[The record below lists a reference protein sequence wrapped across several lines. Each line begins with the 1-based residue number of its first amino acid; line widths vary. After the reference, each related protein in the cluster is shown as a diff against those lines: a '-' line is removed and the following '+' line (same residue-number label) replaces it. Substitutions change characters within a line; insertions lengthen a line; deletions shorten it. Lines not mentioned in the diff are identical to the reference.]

1 MNIPRL
7 VNDDKPPRVGQTLQS
22 LRKARSL
29 SLEELSRRSGVS
41 KSMLS
46 QVERN
51 LANPTIALVWRLANA
66 LGVSINDLLGIKNK
80 AIPLLSLVP
89 SSATPSLRS
98 SDGKCELR
106 ILGPLESAG
115 LFEWY
120 ELTLQPE
127 GVLES
132 QPHEG
137 GAREHLTVSCTKSRS
152 KYGTRIDSHPSR
164 FFYEMLGEKPPKDW
178 VPCDDRTTAEKAAD
192 VEAGRPD
199 PRAKAIAA
207 KKKSAKK
214 AAKKGPPRSIRRGV

>member
-137 GAREHLTVSCTKSRS
+137 GAREHLTVLS
-152 KYGTRIDSHPSR
+152 GAAEIHAG
-164 FFYEMLGEKPPKDW
+164 GENARVRKGET
-178 VPCDDRTTAEKAAD
+178 VRYAAD
-192 VEAGRPD
+192 VPH
-199 PRAKAIAA
+199 
-207 KKKSAKK
+207 
-214 AAKKGPPRSIRRGV
+214 SIRNVNKLDTVALLVVVHGP